1 MALRR
6 IKMAT
11 DTLKRISE
19 DICKEHLGFY
29 PTTNATKP
37 PHIANGLFRC
47 CTGETCNT
55 RDVHEWIISDGRK
68 KATSSEDIIKK
79 YQDILQNGYQE
90 KATNIKELRF
100 LLDDIF
106 DQDNAVYPSYEF
118 SVMTISSHWM
128 IKNKVSSEGGIGDF
142 LFEILSKKLDGKRS
156 PVIELLKQALDNDTD
171 DITKLIKPIIA
182 FPSEKERR
190 NVGDIVYKED
200 AEISWDSVKQ
210 SVREGFD
217 RLALNIEK
225 IGESKNSL
233 TVLKR
238 VVIFSVFATFL
249 YLTHGNYAVHGG
261 KKPPIVIDAG
271 ADLESIKKAS
281 EQAYTLAKK
290 AVEDYFANAIER
302 WLEPVI
308 AANTVD
314 ECTKWIDSMIF
325 SSADRENNI
334 KPALVSY
341 FESFCDEEDSP
352 LVALSRALQI
362 VLYTFEYKSN
372 SPSDFCRV
380 LGVRSGLIGPKGNRA
395 TTKRYLVNSFTLETI
410 TLSALSADELNEGLE
425 LKDLGERLFEAYNI
439 LIGTDAER
447 EYGVLED
454 YNIAQATP
462 GDLRGD
468 LSVNAQEIA
477 NTYISLGLGKKY
489 ADGVTLI
496 GWRL

>member
-1 MALRR
+1 
-6 IKMAT
+6 MAT
-11 DTLKRISE
+11 DTLKRISG
-19 DICKEHLGFY
+19 DICKDYLGFY

-55 RDVHEWIISDGRK
+55 RDVHEWIISGGRK
-68 KATSSEDIIKK
+68 DAVSSESIIDK
-79 YQDILQNGYQE
+79 YQDILQNGYHE
-90 KATNIKELRF
+90 KASDIEEFRF

-128 IKNKVSSEGGIGDF
+128 IRNKVPSEMGIGDF
-142 LFEILSKKLDGKRS
+142 LFDVLSKKLDGKRS
-156 PVIELLKQALDNDTD
+156 PIIELLQKALDNDTD
-171 DITKLIKPIIA
+171 DITKLVKPIIA
-182 FPSEKERR
+182 FPSEKEKR

-200 AEISWDSVKQ
+200 TEIAWDPVKQ
-210 SVREGFD
+210 SIREGFD
-217 RLALNIEK
+217 RLALNIQD
-225 IGESKNSL
+225 IGEVKNSL

-238 VVIFSVFATFL
+238 IVNYSIFATFL
-249 YLTHGNYAVHGG
+249 YLTNGNYAVHNG

-281 EQAYTLAKK
+281 EQTYTIAKK
-290 AVEDYFANAIER
+290 SVEDYFANAIKK

-308 AANTVD
+308 SANTIE
-314 ECTKWIDSMIF
+314 ECIQWIDSMIF
-325 SSADRENNI
+325 STVDRENNI
-334 KPALVSY
+334 KPALISY
-341 FESFCDEEDSP
+341 FESFCEEESSP
-352 LVALSRALQI
+352 MAALSRALQI
-362 VLYTFEYKSN
+362 VLYTFEYKNN

-395 TTKRYLVNSFTLETI
+395 KTKRYLVNSFTLETI
-410 TLSALSADELNEGLE
+410 TLSALSTDELKDGLE
-425 LKDLGERLFEAYNI
+425 LKDLGVRLFDAYNI
-439 LIGTDAER
+439 LIGADSER
-447 EYGVLED
+447 EYGILEE

-468 LSVNAQEIA
+468 LSVNAQKLA
-477 NTYISLGLGKKY
+477 DTYISLGFGKKY

>member
-1 MALRR
+1 M
-6 IKMAT
+6 KMAA
-11 DTLKRISE
+11 DTLKKLSD
-19 DICKEHLGFY
+19 DICKNFLGFY

-47 CTGETCNT
+47 CTGEMCNT

-68 KATSSEDIIKK
+68 GALPSEEIITK

-90 KATNIKELRF
+90 KASNIKEFRF

-118 SVMTISSHWM
+118 SVMTIASHWM
-128 IKNKVSSEGGIGDF
+128 IRNKVSSEVGIGDF
-142 LFEILSKKLDGKRS
+142 LFEILSKKIDGKHS
-156 PVIELLKQALDNDTD
+156 PIIELLQQALADDTD
-171 DITKLIKPIIA
+171 DITKLVKPIIA
-182 FPSEKERR
+182 FPSDKEKR
-190 NVGDIVYKED
+190 NVGDILYKED
-200 AEISWDSVKQ
+200 DEISWDSTKQ
-210 SVREGFD
+210 SIRDGFD

-238 VVIFSVFATFL
+238 VVNFSVFATFL
-249 YLTHGNYAVHGG
+249 YLIHGNSAVFNESM
-261 KKPPIVIDAG
+261 PPIVIDAG
-271 ADLESIKKAS
+271 SDLESIKKAS
-281 EQAYTLAKK
+281 EQAYTMAKK
-290 AVEDYFANAIER
+290 SVEDYFANTIRE
-302 WLEPVI
+302 WLKPVI
-308 AANTVD
+308 AKNTSE
-314 ECTKWIDSMIF
+314 ECKKWIDSMIF
-325 SSADRENNI
+325 ASNDRENNI
-334 KPALVSY
+334 KPALISY
-341 FESFCDEEDSP
+341 YESFCGEDVSP
-352 LVALSRALQI
+352 LAALSRALQI
-362 VLYTFEYKSN
+362 VLYTFEYKNN

-395 TTKRYLVNSFTLETI
+395 KTKRYLVNSFTLETI
-410 TLSALSADELNEGLE
+410 TLSALSTVELEEGLE
-425 LKDLGERLFEAYNI
+425 LKDLGERLFDAYNI
-439 LIGTDAER
+439 LIGADAER
-447 EYGVLED
+447 EYSILEQ

-468 LSVNAQEIA
+468 LSINAQKIA

>member
-1 MALRR
+1 
-6 IKMAT
+6 MAT

-19 DICKEHLGFY
+19 DICKDYLGFY

-37 PHIANGLFRC
+37 PHIANGLFRS

-68 KATSSEDIIKK
+68 DAISSDIIIDK

-90 KATNIKELRF
+90 KASDIKEFRF

-128 IKNKVSSEGGIGDF
+128 IKNKVPSEMGIGDF
-142 LFEILSKKLDGKRS
+142 LFDILSKKINGKRS
-156 PVIELLKQALDNDTD
+156 PIIELLQKALDDDTD
-171 DITKLIKPIIA
+171 DITKLVKPIIA
-182 FPSEKERR
+182 FPSEKEKR
-190 NVGDIVYKED
+190 NVGDIIYKED
-200 AEISWDSVKQ
+200 LEIAWDSVKQ
-210 SVREGFD
+210 SIRTGFD
-217 RLALNIEK
+217 RLALNIQN
-225 IGESKNSL
+225 IGEAKNSL

-238 VVIFSVFATFL
+238 IINFSIFATFL
-249 YLTHGNYAVHGG
+249 YLTHGNFAAHNG

-281 EQAYTLAKK
+281 EQTYTIAKK
-290 AVEDYFANAIER
+290 SVEDYFANNIR
-302 WLEPVI
+302 KWLKPVI
-308 AANTVD
+308 PADTIQ
-314 ECTKWIDSMIF
+314 ECKIWIDSMIF
-325 SSADRENNI
+325 STADREYNI
-334 KPALVSY
+334 KPALISY
-341 FESFCDEEDSP
+341 FESFCEEDVSP
-352 LVALSRALQI
+352 IVALSRALQI

-395 TTKRYLVNSFTLETI
+395 KIKRYLLNSFTLETI
-410 TLSALSADELNEGLE
+410 TLSALSTDEINEGLE
-425 LKDLGERLFEAYNI
+425 LKDLGERLFDAYNI
-439 LIGTDAER
+439 LIGADSER

-468 LSVNAQEIA
+468 LSVNAQKIA
-477 NTYISLGLGKKY
+477 NTYISLGLGKRY

>member
-1 MALRR
+1 
-6 IKMAT
+6 MAT

-19 DICKEHLGFY
+19 DICKDYLGFY

-68 KATSSEDIIKK
+68 NALSSDDIIDR

-90 KATNIKELRF
+90 KVADIKELRF

-128 IKNKVSSEGGIGDF
+128 IRNKVSSEVGIGDF
-142 LFEILSKKLDGKRS
+142 LFDILSKKLDGKRS
-156 PVIELLKQALDNDTD
+156 PIIDLLQQALDNDTD
-171 DITKLIKPIIA
+171 DITKLVKPIIA
-182 FPSEKERR
+182 FPSDKEKRT
-190 NVGDIVYKED
+190 VGDVNYKED
-200 AEISWDSVKQ
+200 DEIAWDSVKQ
-210 SVREGFD
+210 SIRRGFD
-217 RLALNIEK
+217 RLALNIIE

-233 TVLKR
+233 TVLRR
-238 VVIFSVFATFL
+238 VVNFSVFATFL
-249 YLTHGNYAVHGG
+249 YLVNGNHAVYRG
-261 KKPPIVIDAG
+261 KMSPIVIDAG
-271 ADLESIKKAS
+271 SDLESIKKAS
-281 EQAYTLAKK
+281 EQTYTIAKK
-290 AVEDYFANAIER
+290 AVEDYFANAIR
-302 WLEPVI
+302 KWLKPVI
-308 AANTVD
+308 PSDTVE
-314 ECTKWIDSMIF
+314 ECIKWIDSMIF
-325 SSADRENNI
+325 ASADRENAV

-341 FESFCDEEDSP
+341 FESFCDESASP
-352 LVALSRALQI
+352 LAALSRALQI
-362 VLYTFEYKSN
+362 VLYTFEYKNN

-395 TTKRYLVNSFTLETI
+395 KTKRYLVNSFTLETI
-410 TLSALSADELNEGLE
+410 TLSALSTEELIDGLE
-425 LKDLGERLFEAYNI
+425 LKDIGERLFEAYNI
-439 LIGTDAER
+439 LIGADAER
-447 EYGVLED
+447 EYEILEK

-468 LSVNAQEIA
+468 LSVNAQSIA

>member
-1 MALRR
+1 MV
-6 IKMAT
+6 T

-19 DICKEHLGFY
+19 DICKDYLGFY

-55 RDVHEWIISDGRK
+55 KDVQEWIISDGRK
-68 KATSSEDIIKK
+68 DAVSSIDIIDK

-90 KATNIKELRF
+90 KASDIKEFRF

-128 IKNKVSSEGGIGDF
+128 IKNKVAPEVGIGNF
-142 LFEILSKKLDGKRS
+142 LFDILSKKLNGKRS
-156 PVIELLKQALDNDTD
+156 PIINLLQQSLENDTD

-182 FPSEKERR
+182 FPSDKEKR
-190 NVGDIVYKED
+190 NVGDVVYKED
-200 AEISWDSVKQ
+200 EEIAWDEVKQ
-210 SVREGFD
+210 AIRSGFD
-217 RLALNIEK
+217 KLALNIVE
-225 IGESKNSL
+225 IGEEKNSL
-233 TVLKR
+233 TVLR
-238 VVIFSVFATFL
+238 RIVNFSIFATFL
-249 YLTHGNYAVHGG
+249 YLTNGNYAVHNG
-261 KKPPIVIDAG
+261 KTPPIVLDAG

-281 EQAYTLAKK
+281 EQTYTIAKK
-290 AVEDYFANAIER
+290 SVEDYFANAIR
-302 WLEPVI
+302 KWLKPVI
-308 AANTVD
+308 SADTIE
-314 ECTKWIDSMIF
+314 ECNSWIDSMIF
-325 SSADRENNI
+325 SSTDRENTI

-341 FESFCDEEDSP
+341 FESFCSESPSP
-352 LVALSRALQI
+352 LAALSRALQI
-362 VLYTFEYKSN
+362 VLYTFEYKNN

-395 TTKRYLVNSFTLETI
+395 KTKRYLVNSFTLETI
-410 TLSALSADELNEGLE
+410 TLSALSTEELTEGLE
-425 LKDLGERLFEAYNI
+425 LKDLGERLFDAYNI
-439 LIGTDAER
+439 LIGADAER
-447 EYGVLED
+447 EYTVLED
-454 YNIAQATP
+454 YNIAQSTP

-468 LSVNAQEIA
+468 LSVNAQKLA

>member
-1 MALRR
+1 MA
-6 IKMAT
+6 A
-11 DTLKRISE
+11 DTLKRLSN
-19 DICKEHLGFY
+19 DICKDFLGFY

-68 KATSSEDIIKK
+68 DAMSSEDIINK

-90 KATNIKELRF
+90 KASNIKEFRF

-106 DQDNAVYPSYEF
+106 DQDNAMYPSYEF

-128 IKNKVSSEGGIGDF
+128 IKNKVSSEVGIGDF
-142 LFEILSKKLDGKRS
+142 LFEILSRKIDGKHS
-156 PVIELLKQALDNDTD
+156 PIIELLQQALSDDAD
-171 DITKLIKPIIA
+171 DITKLVKPIIA
-182 FPSEKERR
+182 FPSEKEKRT
-190 NVGDIVYKED
+190 VGNISYKND
-200 AEISWDSVKQ
+200 TEISWDFIKQ
-210 SVREGFD
+210 SIRDGFD
-217 RLALNIEK
+217 KLALNIEK

-238 VVIFSVFATFL
+238 IVNFSVFATFL
-249 YLTHGNYAVHGG
+249 YLTHGNAAVYNGSL
-261 KKPPIVIDAG
+261 PPIVIDAG

-281 EQAYTLAKK
+281 EQAYTMAKK
-290 AVEDYFANAIER
+290 AVEDYFANATR
-302 WLEPVI
+302 TWLKQVI
-308 AANTVD
+308 ANDTVE

-325 SSADRENNI
+325 ASADRENNI
-334 KPALVSY
+334 KPALISY
-341 FESFCDEEDSP
+341 YESFCKEDVSP
-352 LVALSRALQI
+352 LAALSRALQI
-362 VLYTFEYKSN
+362 VLYTFEYKNN

-380 LGVRSGLIGPKGNRA
+380 LGIRAGLIAPKGNRA
-395 TTKRYLVNSFTLETI
+395 KTKRYLINSFTLETI
-410 TLSALSADELNEGLE
+410 TLSALSTTELEEGLE
-425 LKDLGERLFEAYNI
+425 LKDLGEHLFKAYNI
-439 LIGTDAER
+439 LIGADAER
-447 EYGVLED
+447 EYGVLEE
-454 YNIAQATP
+454 YNISQATP

-468 LSVNAQEIA
+468 LSANAQKIA

>member
-1 MALRR
+1 ME
-6 IKMAT
+6 T

-19 DICKEHLGFY
+19 DICKDYLGFY

-68 KATSSEDIIKK
+68 DAVSSEAIIDK
-79 YQDILQNGYQE
+79 YQNILQNGYQE
-90 KATNIKELRF
+90 KASDIKELRF

-128 IKNKVSSEGGIGDF
+128 IRNKVSSEMGIGDF
-142 LFEILSKKLDGKRS
+142 LFDILSKKLNGRRS
-156 PVIELLKQALDNDTD
+156 PIIELLQKALDDDTD
-171 DITKLIKPIIA
+171 DITKLVKPIIA
-182 FPSEKERR
+182 FPSEKEKR

-200 AEISWDSVKQ
+200 SEIAWDSVKQ
-210 SVREGFD
+210 SIREGFD
-217 RLALNIEK
+217 RLALNIQN
-225 IGESKNSL
+225 IGEAKNSL

-238 VVIFSVFATFL
+238 IINFSIFATFL
-249 YLTHGNYAVHGG
+249 YLTHSNYAIHNG

-281 EQAYTLAKK
+281 EQTFTIAKK
-290 AVEDYFANAIER
+290 SVEDYFANTIR
-302 WLEPVI
+302 KWLKPVI
-308 AANTVD
+308 PADTIQ
-314 ECTKWIDSMIF
+314 ECKKWIDSMIF
-325 SSADRENNI
+325 STADRENNI
-334 KPALVSY
+334 KPALISY
-341 FESFCDEEDSP
+341 FESFCEEDASP
-352 LVALSRALQI
+352 LAALSRALQI

-395 TTKRYLVNSFTLETI
+395 KTKRYLLNSFTLETI
-410 TLSALSADELNEGLE
+410 TLSALSIDELNDGLE
-425 LKDLGERLFEAYNI
+425 LKDLGERLFDAYNI
-439 LIGTDAER
+439 LIGADSER
-447 EYGVLED
+447 EYGVLEAN
-454 YNIAQATP
+454 NIAQATP

-468 LSVNAQEIA
+468 LSVNAQKIA
-477 NTYISLGLGKKY
+477 NTYISLGLGKRY

>member
-1 MALRR
+1 
-6 IKMAT
+6 MAT

-19 DICKEHLGFY
+19 DICKDFLGFY

-37 PHIANGLFRC
+37 PHIANGLFRS

-55 RDVHEWIISDGRK
+55 RDVHGWIISDGRK
-68 KATSSEDIIKK
+68 DAISSDIIINK

-90 KATNIKELRF
+90 KASDIKEFRF

-128 IKNKVSSEGGIGDF
+128 IRNKVPSEMGIGDF
-142 LFEILSKKLDGKRS
+142 LFDILSKKINGKRS
-156 PVIELLKQALDNDTD
+156 PIIELLQKALDDDTD
-171 DITKLIKPIIA
+171 DITKLVKPIIA
-182 FPSEKERR
+182 FPSEKEKR
-190 NVGDIVYKED
+190 NVGDIIYKGD
-200 AEISWDSVKQ
+200 LEIAWDSVKQ
-210 SVREGFD
+210 SIRTGFD
-217 RLALNIEK
+217 RLALNIQN
-225 IGESKNSL
+225 IGEAKNSL

-238 VVIFSVFATFL
+238 IINFSIFATFL
-249 YLTHGNYAVHGG
+249 YLTHGNFAAHNG

-281 EQAYTLAKK
+281 EQTYTIAKK
-290 AVEDYFANAIER
+290 SVEDYFANNIR
-302 WLEPVI
+302 KWLKPVI
-308 AANTVD
+308 PADTIQ
-314 ECTKWIDSMIF
+314 ECKKWIDSMIF
-325 SSADRENNI
+325 STADREYNI
-334 KPALVSY
+334 KPALISY
-341 FESFCDEEDSP
+341 FESFCEEDVSP
-352 LVALSRALQI
+352 IVALSRALQI

-395 TTKRYLVNSFTLETI
+395 KTKRYLLNSFTLETI
-410 TLSALSADELNEGLE
+410 TLSALSTDEINEGLE
-425 LKDLGERLFEAYNI
+425 LKDLGERLFDAYNI
-439 LIGTDAER
+439 LIGADSER

-468 LSVNAQEIA
+468 LSVNAQKIA
-477 NTYISLGLGKKY
+477 NTYISLGLGKRY

>member
-1 MALRR
+1 
-6 IKMAT
+6 MAT

-19 DICKEHLGFY
+19 DICKDYLGFY

-68 KATSSEDIIKK
+68 DAVSSDVIIDK

-90 KATNIKELRF
+90 KASDIKELRF

-128 IKNKVSSEGGIGDF
+128 IRNKVSSEMGIGDF
-142 LFEILSKKLDGKRS
+142 LFDILSKKLDGKRS
-156 PVIELLKQALDNDTD
+156 PIIELLQKALDDDTD
-171 DITKLIKPIIA
+171 DITKLVKPIIA
-182 FPSEKERR
+182 FPSEKEKR

-200 AEISWDSVKQ
+200 SEIAWDSVKQ
-210 SVREGFD
+210 SIREGFD
-217 RLALNIEK
+217 RLALNIQN
-225 IGESKNSL
+225 IGEAKNSL

-238 VVIFSVFATFL
+238 IINFSIFATFL
-249 YLTHGNYAVHGG
+249 YLTHGNYAVHNG

-281 EQAYTLAKK
+281 EQTYTIAKK
-290 AVEDYFANAIER
+290 SVEDYFANTIR
-302 WLEPVI
+302 KWLKPVI
-308 AANTVD
+308 PADTIL
-314 ECTKWIDSMIF
+314 ECKKWIDSMIF
-325 SSADRENNI
+325 STADRENNI
-334 KPALVSY
+334 KPALISY
-341 FESFCDEEDSP
+341 FESFCEEDVSP
-352 LVALSRALQI
+352 LAALSRALQI

-395 TTKRYLVNSFTLETI
+395 KTKRYLLNSFTLETI
-410 TLSALSADELNEGLE
+410 TLSALSIDELNDGLE
-425 LKDLGERLFEAYNI
+425 LKDLGERLFDAYNI
-439 LIGTDAER
+439 LFGADSER
-447 EYGVLED
+447 EYGVLEA

-468 LSVNAQEIA
+468 LSVNAQKIA
-477 NTYISLGLGKKY
+477 NTYISLGLGKRY

>member
-1 MALRR
+1 
-6 IKMAT
+6 MAT
-11 DTLKRISE
+11 DTLKRIGE
-19 DICKEHLGFY
+19 DICKDYLGFY

-37 PHIANGLFRC
+37 PHIANGLFRS

-68 KATSSEDIIKK
+68 DAIPSSEIINK

-90 KATNIKELRF
+90 KAADVKELRF

-106 DQDNAVYPSYEF
+106 DQDNAVYPNYEF

-128 IKNKVSSEGGIGDF
+128 IKKKVPSEVGIGDF
-142 LFEILSKKLDGKRS
+142 LFEILSKKLNGERS
-156 PVIELLKQALDNDTD
+156 PVIELLQDALDDDTD
-171 DITKLIKPIIA
+171 DITKLVKPIIA
-182 FPSEKERR
+182 FPSDKEKRT
-190 NVGDIVYKED
+190 VGDIVYKED
-200 AEISWDSVKQ
+200 SEIAWDSVKQ
-210 SVREGFD
+210 SIRDGFD
-217 RLALNIEK
+217 RLAANIK
-225 IGESKNSL
+225 QIGEAKNSL

-238 VVIFSVFATFL
+238 IVNFSIFATFL
-249 YLTHGNYAVHGG
+249 YLTHGNSAVYKG

-281 EQAYTLAKK
+281 EQTYTIAKK
-290 AVEDYFANAIER
+290 AVEDYFANAIR
-302 WLEPVI
+302 AWLKPVI
-308 AANTVD
+308 AADTVE
-314 ECTKWIDSMIF
+314 ECSKWIDSMLF
-325 SSADRENNI
+325 LSVDREKNI
-334 KPALVSY
+334 KPALISY
-341 FESFCDEEDSP
+341 FESFCSEDVSP
-352 LVALSRALQI
+352 LAALSRALQI

-395 TTKRYLVNSFTLETI
+395 KTKRYLVNSFTLETI
-410 TLSALSADELNEGLE
+410 TLSALTTDEFHGGLE

-439 LIGTDAER
+439 IIGADAER
-447 EYGVLED
+447 EYGVLEK

-468 LSVNAQEIA
+468 LSVNAQQIA